1 MLLVYNHEP
10 NTREYF
16 PNLLHRCLVYVN
28 GYIMNKAN
36 NYDFRE
42 FFFLLFTV
50 FLKHEIMVFN
60 ATRPCKQNL

>member
-1 MLLVYNHEP
+1 MFVSLLAGLVYIQQL

-16 PNLLHRCLVYVN
+16 PNLRRCLVYVD
-28 GYIMNKAN
+28 GYMMNKAN

-50 FLKHEIMVFN
+50 FLEH
-60 ATRPCKQNL
+60 